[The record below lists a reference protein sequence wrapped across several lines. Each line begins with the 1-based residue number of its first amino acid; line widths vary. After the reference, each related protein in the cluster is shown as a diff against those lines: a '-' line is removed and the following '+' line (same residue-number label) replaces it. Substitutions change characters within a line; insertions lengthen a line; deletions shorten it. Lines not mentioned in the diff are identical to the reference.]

1 MADDGTGGG
10 LPSAGVIREEC
21 GTLDLG
27 CQAGQAVDDAIVDL
41 AEKIVAAVGD
51 LTTTL
56 ATFWIDTP
64 SPDVATSSAVSFVQG
79 TLTWFVLAIAV
90 LSVLVAALK
99 MAWERRAQPG
109 SDLARSLVQL
119 LIVSGAGL
127 TGIGLLVTAADASA
141 AWIIDRSTDDF
152 GADLV
157 RLLNLTDGDVAVL
170 AVIVIIVV
178 GLIAL
183 LASIV
188 QIALLIVRNGFLVV
202 LAGILP
208 LSAAATN
215 TAAGRQWFGKACSW
229 LLAFILYKPA
239 AAIVYA
245 TAFQLIGENASD
257 DRLTTAL
264 TGLVLMILALLT
276 LPALMRFLTPLVGA
290 AAGGGGG
297 GAAAVGAV
305 ATGAIAMR
313 TAKGATGAAAAGGGR
328 SAGAGAA
335 GAGGPAGAGTGGP
348 TGPGGGRGPGGSG
361 GPASPPPPTRG
372 SAAGSAG
379 TTAGSGGG
387 GVATATRTAAATQT
401 AARGAARSA
410 DGGNDQTSNDTSDD
424 GGGPSG
430 NR

>member
-10 LPSAGVIREEC
+10 LPSVGTIKVEC

-90 LSVLVAALK
+90 LSVLIAALK

-119 LIVSGAGL
+119 LIVSAAGL

-141 AWIIDRSTDDF
+141 AWIVDRSTDDF

-157 RLLNLTDGDVAVL
+157 RLLNLTDADVAIL

-183 LASIV
+183 LASIM

-239 AAIVYA
+239 AAVVYA

-313 TAKGATGAAAAGGGR
+313 TAKGAPGAAAAAGGR

-335 GAGGPAGAGTGGP
+335 GAGGPSGAGTGGP
-348 TGPGGGRGPGGSG
+348 ASPGGGRGPGGSG
-361 GPASPPPPTRG
+361 GPASPPPPTGG
-372 SAAGSAG
+372 STAGSAG
-379 TTAGSGGG
+379 TTAGFGGG
-387 GVATATRTAAATQT
+387 LATATRTAAATQT

-410 DGGNDQTSNDTSDD
+410 DGGNDQTSNDE
-424 GGGPSG
+424 GGPSG

>member
-1 MADDGTGGG
+1 MADDGGGG
-10 LPSAGVIREEC
+10 LPSAGVIREDC
-21 GTLDLG
+21 GLVDVG
-27 CQAGQAVDDAIVDL
+27 CKTSQAIDDAVIDL
-41 AEKIVAAVGD
+41 AEKIVRAVGD

-64 SPDVATSSAVSFVQG
+64 SPDVSTSSAVAFVQG
-79 TLTWFVLAIAV
+79 TLSWFVLAVAV
-90 LSVLVAALK
+90 LSVLVAAVK

-109 SDLARSLVQL
+109 ADLARSLVQL
-119 LIVSGAGL
+119 VLVAGAGL
-127 TGIGLLVTAADASA
+127 TGIALLVAAADSTA

-157 RLLNLTDGDVAVL
+157 RLLNLTDADVAIL
-170 AVIVIIVV
+170 AVIVVIVV

-188 QIALLIVRNGFLVV
+188 QIALLVIRNGFLVL
-202 LAGILP
+202 LAGVLP

-215 TAAGRQWFGKACSW
+215 TQTGRAWFSKACAW

-245 TAFQLIGENASD
+245 TAFQLIGENTSD
-257 DRLTTAL
+257 DRITTAL

-290 AAGGGGG
+290 AAAGGGG

-313 TAKGATGAAAAGGGR
+313 AGKTATGAAGASGASGG
-328 SAGAGAA
+328 SAA
-335 GAGGPAGAGTGGP
+335 GAGGASGPAGAGTGGRSGP
-348 TGPGGGRGPGGSG
+348 PGGPTSGGGQPGGPPPS
-361 GPASPPPPTRG
+361 SPPAGGGG
-372 SAAGSAG
+372 SAGSAG
-379 TTAGSGGG
+379 GLSVVGG
-387 GVATATRTAAATQT
+387 GVAVATRTAAATHT
-401 AARGAARSA
+401 AAAGAARNAGA
-410 DGGNDQTSNDTSDD
+410 DHRPVNDS
-424 GGGPSG
+424 GGPRG